1 MFCPRTN
8 NARAAL
14 KKCAARSLRQNFLIE
29 KPNLFI
35 IRWSWQHFPFIVTW
49 PPSTSK
55 PVPSRKKRSAIFIKS
70 VHRRPTQLI
79 SGRRH
84 RQDLSSSRHR
94 RTCRPT
100 KIQGPVRE
108 CRRSDQPA
116 GAGTTDWAFRTPH
129 RTTEAAHTTIV
140 LDELGHLPFS
150 QSGGALLFHFVS
162 KLYAQVSLIVTTNL
176 GFKEWEQVFGD
187 AKMTTALL
195 DRLTHHC
202 SVLETGNESYRFE
215 NWN

>member
-35 IRWSWQHFPFIVTW
+35 IRWSWQHFPFIGTW

-70 VHRRPTQLI
+70 VHRRHTQHRP
-79 SGRRH
+79 GRRH
-84 RQDLSSSRHR
+84 RQDLSCRRHR
-94 RTCRPT
+94 RSCRPT
-100 KIQGPVRE
+100 KIQSPVLNVVDLINQLE
-108 CRRSDQPA
+108 QEQ
-116 GAGTTDWAFRTPH
+116 RTGH
-129 RTTEAAHTTIV
+129 SGRLTERLKRHIQLIV

-162 KLYAQVSLIVTTNL
+162 KLYAQVSLIVTTNS